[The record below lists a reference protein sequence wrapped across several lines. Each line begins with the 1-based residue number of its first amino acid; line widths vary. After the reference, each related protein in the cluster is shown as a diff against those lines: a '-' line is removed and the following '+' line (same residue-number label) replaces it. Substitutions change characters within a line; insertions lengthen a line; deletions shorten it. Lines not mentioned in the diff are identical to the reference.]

1 MSTLTLSDF
10 HVGQKL
16 KILTGWHAG
25 AVALITRI
33 TDERVTA
40 HVEGRVVT
48 FLAGGLPQMRPE
60 ARK

>member
-1 MSTLTLSDF
+1 MSIRDLHHGRYL
-10 HVGQKL
+10 
-16 KILTGWHAG
+16 ILTGWHAG
-25 AVALITRI
+25 AIALITRI
-33 TDERVTA
+33 TNERVTA